1 MEPPSL
7 LLLAPL
13 SGPLLPIEQV
23 PDPVFSQK
31 MVGDGVSIDPI
42 SDRLCSPCDGRVVQI
57 HSAGHA
63 VTLAPLPGL
72 EVLIHIGLDTVT
84 LKGEGFRPRV
94 KAGQAITAGQTLIEF
109 DADYVATHARSL
121 LTEVVV
127 TASDRVARLRAC
139 TGFVTAGQ
147 DVILEL
153 TLKAQG
159 AGAAAR
165 APAGPAPNSAPL
177 RLPHPTS
184 F

>member
-1 MEPPSL
+1 
-7 LLLAPL
+7 
-13 SGPLLPIEQV
+13 
-23 PDPVFSQK
+23 

-63 VTLAPLPGL
+63 ITLAPVPGL

-94 KAGQAITAGQTLIEF
+94 RAGQAVTAGQTVIEF

-121 LTEVVV
+121 LTEPVV
-127 TASDRVARLRAC
+127 TTSDRVAKLRAC

-147 DVILEL
+147 DVSLEL
-153 TLKAQG
+153 TL
-159 AGAAAR
+159 AGEAAR
-165 APAGPAPNSAPL
+165 ARPRPPAGPAATPAPL
-177 RLPHPTS
+177 PRPHPPGRPARPP
-184 F
+184 